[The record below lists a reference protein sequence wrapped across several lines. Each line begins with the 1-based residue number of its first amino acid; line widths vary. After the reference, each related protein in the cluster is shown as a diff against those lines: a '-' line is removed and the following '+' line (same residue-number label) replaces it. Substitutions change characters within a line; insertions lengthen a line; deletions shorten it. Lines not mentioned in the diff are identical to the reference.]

1 MNIDETTEFSE
12 NTIEKYVSN
21 VQDYF
26 KLVEEWDKT
35 SKESKEVGEIEKLR
49 EEMKQKLGKF
59 EQSRLI
65 SQDFYDAMQLDY
77 KKGVKLE
84 DIIKKSSNRIA
95 FDIQNPYSKSI
106 ALNKSVKNKR
116 RGNML
121 NNSVATTEPGN
132 YKYGNDSSMS
142 NKQQSSIIYP
152 NSSMSMQK
160 GKVKAMYDQIAETS

>member
-1 MNIDETTEFSE
+1 M
-12 NTIEKYVSN
+12 
-21 VQDYF
+21 
-26 KLVEEWDKT
+26 
-35 SKESKEVGEIEKLR
+35 
-49 EEMKQKLGKF
+49 
-59 EQSRLI
+59 
-65 SQDFYDAMQLDY
+65 
-77 KKGVKLE
+77 E
-84 DIIKKSSNRIA
+84 DIIKESSNRIA